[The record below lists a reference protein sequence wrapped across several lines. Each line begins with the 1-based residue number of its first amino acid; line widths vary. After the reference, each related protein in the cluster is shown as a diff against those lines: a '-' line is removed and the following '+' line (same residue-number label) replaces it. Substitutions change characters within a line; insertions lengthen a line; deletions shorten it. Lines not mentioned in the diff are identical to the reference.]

1 MQEII
6 KTVDMNEAQWL
17 ANRRGGIGGSDVS
30 AILGIN
36 KYRTPF
42 EVWLDKTGQV
52 PIDTTETS
60 EAIHFGNVFEEVVAQ
75 EFSRRA
81 DKKVFRQNK
90 TYIHPEYPMLRAN
103 IDRDIAHEP
112 GFLEC
117 KTANAYLA
125 GEWKDDEVPAPY
137 LLQVQHY
144 MNVLDRPYC
153 YIAVLIGGQQFKYKR
168 IERDQELID
177 VVQDKLVS
185 WWNKFVIG
193 DEQPPID
200 GSDAATNFLKDYL
213 VDKSEGDVIQLPDD
227 DFKRLKQRQELKA
240 TEKDIKK
247 EIASIDNHLKLELET
262 ADSGHLDGFKIDF
275 KTYRKESIDKSKLKD
290 KYPNAYKDVIRN
302 GKYRRLTIKEDLHNG
317 NE

>member
-42 EVWLDKTGQV
+42 EVWLDKTGQI

-81 DKKVFRQNK
+81 GKKVFKQNK
-90 TYIHPEYPMLRAN
+90 TYIHPDYPMLRAN

-125 GEWKDDEVPAPY
+125 SEWKDDEVPAPY

-177 VVQDKLVS
+177 VVQGKLVS
-185 WWNKFVIG
+185 WWNKYVING
-193 DEQPPID
+193 EQPPID

-213 VDKSEGDVIQLPDD
+213 VDKSEGDVIQLQSD
-227 DFKRLKQRQELKA
+227 DFNRIKQRQQLKS
-240 TEKDIKK
+240 TEKDLKQA
-247 EIASIDNHLKLELET
+247 IASIDNHLKLELTT
-262 ADSGHLDGFKIDF
+262 ADEGQLDGYKVGF
-275 KTYRKESIDKSKLKD
+275 KTYRKESIDKAMLKD
-290 KYPNAYKDVIRN
+290 KYPDIYKDVVRN
-302 GKYRRLTIKEDLHNG
+302 SKYRRLTIKEDLHNG

>member
-1 MQEII
+1 MQETIN
-6 KTVDMNEAQWL
+6 TANMNETQWL

-42 EVWLDKTGQV
+42 EVWLDKTGRI
-52 PIDTTETS
+52 PIDTSETS

-75 EFSRRA
+75 EFARRA
-81 DKKVFRQNK
+81 VKKVFKQNK

-117 KTANAYLA
+117 KTASAFLA
-125 GEWKDDEVPAPY
+125 SEWKGDEVPAPY

-153 YIAVLIGGQQFKYKR
+153 YIAVLIGGQIFKYKR

-177 VVQDKLVS
+177 TVQNKLVS
-185 WWNKFVIG
+185 WWNRYIIN
-193 DEQPPID
+193 DEQPPVD
-200 GSDAATNFLKDYL
+200 GSEATTNFLKDYL
-213 VDKSEGDVIQLPDD
+213 ADKSQGDVIKLPDD
-227 DFKRLKQRQELKA
+227 DFEKLQQRKQLKD
-240 TEKDIKK
+240 TEKDLKK
-247 EIASIDNHLKLELET
+247 AIANIDNQLKLELKT
-262 ADSGHLDGFKIDF
+262 ADSGWLDGYKIDF
-275 KTYRKESIDKSKLKD
+275 KAYNKSSIDRSKLKD
-290 KYPNAYKDVIRN
+290 KYPAVYDDVIKN
-302 GKYRRLTIKEDLHNG
+302 STYRRLAIKEDLHNG

>member
-42 EVWLDKTGQV
+42 EVWLDKTGQI

-81 DKKVFRQNK
+81 GKKVFRQNK

-125 GEWKDDEVPAPY
+125 SEWKDDEVPAPY

-144 MNVLDRPYC
+144 MNVLNRPYC

-168 IERDQELID
+168 IERDQDLID
-177 VVQDKLVS
+177 IVQDKLVN
-185 WWNKFVIG
+185 WWNKYIING
-193 DEQPPID
+193 EQPPID

-213 VDKSEGDVIQLPDD
+213 VDKSEGDVIELPDD
-227 DFKRLKQRQELKA
+227 DFTRLKQRQQLKA
-240 TEKDIKK
+240 TEKDIKH
-247 EIASIDNHLKLELET
+247 EIANIDNHLKLELQT
-262 ADSGHLDGFKIDF
+262 ADSGHLEGFKVDF
-275 KTYRKESIDKSKLKD
+275 KTYQKESIDKAKLKD
-290 KYPNAYKDVIRN
+290 KYPDAYEDVIRN
-302 GKYRRLTIKEDLHNG
+302 SKYRRLAIKEESNNG